1 MRLLVVALLFASLLG
16 LSSATTYYLYPTN
29 TTWPSTIQNLKAGD
43 TAILSAY
50 APMSPWFIEFRDLPL

>member
-29 TTWPSTIQNLKAGD
+29 TTWASTIQNLKAGD

-50 APMSPWFIEFRDLPL
+50 ALTSPSL